1 MTALAVIGEAT
12 HIGVEAHVAVN
23 VGRLIIPLIRGL
35 DDLASLAINE
45 VGNLAN
51 HVSQLAGLAVDF
63 PSELVSLDLGDHAI
77 LNVDI
82 KLHNLFPFL
91 FFYDTIISFLC
102 FLSTLYLDVRR
113 LSIRFLDTGKRSP
126 I

>member
-12 HIGVEAHVAVN
+12 HVGVEAHVAVN

-45 VGNLAN
+45 VGNLAQQ
-51 HVSQLAGLAVDF
+51 VSQLSGLAIDF

-77 LNVDI
+77 LNVDV
-82 KLHNLFPFL
+82 KLHNSFPFL
-91 FFYDTIISFLC
+91 FFMIP
-102 FLSTLYLDVRR
+102 LYL
-113 LSIRFLDTGKRSP
+113 FLFFCQHF